1 MRSRKSADRSRKSTV
16 QTIDGSYTNITS
28 SSYKYLLANTRN
40 TFADYVQVDAKN
52 TFVYSLD
59 LNFRDFNAQFKNSFA
74 FGVDLANSDT
84 TAPDGSTITAR
95 KTNDVTTDFTVG
107 TDGNITFGGSAGSKG
122 KVVEGKVRSESRPV
136 PAGEWVNIKMVY
148 EILHGETQYTIKM
161 FGIYE
166 DAVIYEN
173 EFTLDYYDYD
183 KDGKADDIH
192 VGMVTFNI
200 GKDNTKHTETVTGV
214 NDICFEKNNNFDW
227 SAVDTDNWMDRT
239 VSLVLD
245 ADGNVDVEAK
255 RGGSVGFTDGVL
267 VVALYDA
274 NGKVLEL
281 IKEPTIT
288 NGKFVYEVPAAKV
301 ATAKTIKAFV
311 LNSVVTAVPQ
321 MKHGVIEVE

>member
-1 MRSRKSADRSRKSTV
+1 M
-16 QTIDGSYTNITS
+16 
-28 SSYKYLLANTRN
+28 
-40 TFADYVQVDAKN
+40 
-52 TFVYSLD
+52 
-59 LNFRDFNAQFKNSFA
+59 
-74 FGVDLANSDT
+74 
-84 TAPDGSTITAR
+84 
-95 KTNDVTTDFTVG
+95 VT
-107 TDGNITFGGSAGSKG
+107 
-122 KVVEGKVRSESRPV
+122 
-136 PAGEWVNIKMVY
+136 VNIKMVY

-245 ADGNVDVEAK
+245 ADDNVDVEAK

-301 ATAKTIKAFV
+301 ATAKTIKGFV
-311 LNSVVTAVPQ
+311 LDGITTVVPL
-321 MKHGVIEVE
+321 MRHGVIVFD